1 MERELDAS
9 GFLRPVEKRTVMVR
23 NIRTLLERMQATEQ
37 EVHTLRG
44 IIASLTGS
52 HKRKTGQP

>member
-1 MERELDAS
+1 LDTS
-9 GFLRPVEKRTVMVR
+9 GFLRPPEKRAVMVR

-44 IIASLTGS
+44 IIASLTGP
-52 HKRKTGQP
+52 HRRNGPKP